1 MRAQDKIELPESLPI
16 FPLTGVLLLPRG
28 NLPLNIFEERYL
40 NMVDDALRT
49 DRIIGMIQPKE
60 YGMSEIFETGCAGRI
75 RAFEETND
83 GRYLISLEGISRFHI
98 QKEVETIHGYRRII
112 PDWSAFENDLT
123 PTGCLDIDKEALLGL
138 LKTYFDKEGLSCDW
152 DAVTDCEDE
161 NLMTALAM
169 ICPLEAKEK
178 QVLLETNCC
187 KERAQTFMTMLKI
200 AINGSENPTQTH
212 H

>member
-1 MRAQDKIELPESLPI
+1 MREHNTIQLPQSLPI
-16 FPLTGVLLLPRG
+16 FPLAGVLLLPRG

-49 DRIIGMIQPKE
+49 DRMIGMIQPKE
-60 YGMSEIFETGCAGRI
+60 YGASDIFGTGCAGRI

-83 GRYLISLEGISRFHI
+83 GRYLISLEGVSRFHI
-98 QKEVETIHGYRRII
+98 KTEADSLRGYRRIV
-112 PDWSAFENDLT
+112 PDWSTFTNDLT
-123 PTGCLDIDKEALLGL
+123 PTGCLDINKDELLGL

-152 DAVTDCEDE
+152 EAVTDCEDE

-169 ICPLEAKEK
+169 ICPLEPKEK

-200 AINGSENPTQTH
+200 AINGTENPTQTQH
-212 H
+212 